1 MSVTARNSWYIA
13 SFGYS
18 MITSPYPSVLSLPQ
32 INPGVVTVL
41 EYLII
46 KFPRINPEIW
56 RQRISDGKVHRHDHS
71 LITSQ
76 SLFKAQER
84 IYYYREVESEPV
96 IAAAEAIIYQDANIL
111 VAYKPH
117 FLPVLPGGVFINECL
132 QNRLR
137 RVTGITSLQAVHRLD
152 RVTAGLVIFSV
163 NPATRHLYHHLF
175 ESGQI
180 QKTYQAI
187 ACINDGQQLI
197 GKHLLGKPLAGKS
210 LVGKSWEV
218 NNRLVRS
225 QPRFT
230 MQVVEGES
238 NSHSIIICIEQS
250 AVEALFELRQI
261 TGKTHQLRVHM
272 QCLGFGIKHDK
283 YYPVLQPFSSDNI
296 DAPLQLLAKTLDF
309 IDPVTNAP
317 RSFSAAHNLS
327 LSDNYCGLINPAT
340 GGDREGPCRSV
351 SPTTHVTG

>member
-1 MSVTARNSWYIA
+1 
-13 SFGYS
+13 

-46 KFPRINPEIW
+46 KFPRINPAIW
-56 RQRISDGKVHRHDHS
+56 RQRMSDGKVHRHDHS
-71 LITSQ
+71 LITAQ
-76 SLFKAQER
+76 SPFKAQER

-96 IAAAEAIIYQDANIL
+96 IAAAEAIIYQDAHIL

-117 FLPVLPGGVFINECL
+117 FLPVIPGGVFVNECL

-137 RVTGITSLQAVHRLD
+137 RATGIKSLQAVHRLD

-187 ACINDGQQLI
+187 ARINDGQQLI
-197 GKHLLGKPLAGKS
+197 DQH

-238 NSHSIIICIEQS
+238 NSHSIITCIEQS
-250 AVEALFELRQI
+250 VVEALFELRPI

-283 YYPVLQPFSSDNI
+283 YYPVLQPLSSDNN
-296 DAPLQLLAKTLDF
+296 DAPLQLLAKSLNF
-309 IDPVTNAP
+309 IDPVTKVP
-317 RSFSAAHNLS
+317 RSFSAARNLS
-327 LSDNYCGLINPAT
+327 LSDIC
-340 GGDREGPCRSV
+340 D
-351 SPTTHVTG
+351 